1 MTRIIEKVEKEE
13 TRRKLFG
20 LLIFSFILMI
30 ALYVYFMSV
39 TVIKAIERKN
49 NIMLI
54 QNLNSDNQLLEESY
68 FTILNKF
75 NKDYAY
81 SLGFIDQKN
90 TEIVFKSRPVAK
102 R

>member
-90 TEIVFKSRPVAK
+90 TEFVFKSRPVAK

>member
-90 TEIVFKSRPVAK
+90 TEFVFKSRTVAK

>member
-1 MTRIIEKVEKEE
+1 MTRIIEKIEKEE
-13 TRRKLFG
+13 ARKKLFG

-49 NIMLI
+49 NIMI
-54 QNLNSDNQLLEESY
+54 IKDINSDNKLLEESY

-90 TEIVFKSRPVAK
+90 TEFIFKSSSVAK

>member
-39 TVIKAIERKN
+39 TVIKTVERKE
-49 NIMLI
+49 NIMII
-54 QNLNSDNQLLEESY
+54 QGLNSDNQALEESY
-68 FTILNKF
+68 FSILNKF
-75 NKDYAY
+75 NKD
-81 SLGFIDQKN
+81 
-90 TEIVFKSRPVAK
+90 
-102 R
+102 